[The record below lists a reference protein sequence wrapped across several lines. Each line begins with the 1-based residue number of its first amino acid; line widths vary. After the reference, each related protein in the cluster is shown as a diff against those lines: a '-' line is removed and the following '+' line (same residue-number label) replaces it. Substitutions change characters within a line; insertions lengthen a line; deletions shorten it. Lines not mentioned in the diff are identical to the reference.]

1 MSKPKSNF
9 VRGADIK
16 TVLTLGKIRI
26 AEAWMDHYG
35 LTYDKTSV
43 KRSKGPSGQAIIE
56 LKVDSDINKT
66 ILNGNPD
73 WKSGKTGSARII
85 FEFED

>member
-1 MSKPKSNF
+1 MSPQKSNF
-9 VRGADIK
+9 VRGAGVK
-16 TVLTLGKIRI
+16 TNLSLGKIRI
-26 AEAWMDHYG
+26 AEAWLDHYG

-43 KRSKGPSGQAIIE
+43 VNSKGDSGQAIIE
-56 LKVDSDINKT
+56 LKVDGDVNKT